1 MKVKYANLHFNV
13 PSRLISEIKVNFTA
27 IPSDMGFL
35 TSEVACD
42 GRFIHAFNWV
52 FPCQILYNPLISV
65 SSKVYF
71 RNLAQKNYKSTNF

>member
-42 GRFIHAFNWV
+42 GRFIHAFN
-52 FPCQILYNPLISV
+52 
-65 SSKVYF
+65 
-71 RNLAQKNYKSTNF
+71 